1 MTNLILDAS
10 ALLALLNEEPNTERW
25 AAAVKDAAISAVNFS
40 EVVAKLTDAGM
51 NEAEIRAVLDPLGVS
66 VEAFDVGLAYLAG
79 LLRPQTK
86 GIGLSL
92 GDRACLA
99 LGRHMRLPVLTADRA
114 WAKLRVG
121 VEIRVIR

>member
-1 MTNLILDAS
+1 
-10 ALLALLNEEPNTERW
+10 
-25 AAAVKDAAISAVNFS
+25 
-40 EVVAKLTDAGM
+40 
-51 NEAEIRAVLDPLGVS
+51 LGIS
-66 VEAFDVGLAYLAG
+66 VEAFDAGLAYLAG